1 MYPLEW
7 SNVYVPIVPT
17 ALVDYL
23 DSPTPFIMGLNA
35 RIAWDPVTAPDV
47 TIVDLDRGAVNVPA
61 SSPLPPLPPPLAAD
75 HRGRW

>member
-1 MYPLEW
+1 MKHKDAPPHYPLEW

-47 TIVDLDRGAVNVPA
+47 TIDIEFGSERGAQQDKH
-61 SSPLPPLPPPLAAD
+61 LKLD
-75 HRGRW
+75 